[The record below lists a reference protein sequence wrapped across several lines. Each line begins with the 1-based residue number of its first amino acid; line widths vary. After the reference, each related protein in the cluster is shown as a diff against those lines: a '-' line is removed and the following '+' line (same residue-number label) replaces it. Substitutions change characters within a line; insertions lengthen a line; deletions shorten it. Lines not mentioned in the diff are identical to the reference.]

1 VICEDEWIDRGT
13 VAMQKG
19 RGGMGSHKHGI
30 SGRSGKGPAT
40 RLYLDMIARKDV
52 QKSKMKPLRFDGV
65 KEALEKD
72 KLGK

>member
-1 VICEDEWIDRGT
+1 
-13 VAMQKG
+13 MQQN
-19 RGGMGSHKHGI
+19 RGGMGSRKHGI

-52 QKSKMKPLRFDGV
+52 RRSKLKPLRFDGV

-72 KLGK
+72 KLSK